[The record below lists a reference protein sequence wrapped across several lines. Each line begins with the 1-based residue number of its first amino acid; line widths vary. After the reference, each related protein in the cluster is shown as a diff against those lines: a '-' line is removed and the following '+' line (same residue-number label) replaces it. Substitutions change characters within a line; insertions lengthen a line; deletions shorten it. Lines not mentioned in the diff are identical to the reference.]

1 MFKRFFSIFF
11 FFEFS
16 TMVLKLK
23 RKDINSYVQR
33 FRLLIFYHGDLSSA
47 LFFVYNE
54 INEYRNYDLVHTIQ
68 IPHY

>member
-1 MFKRFFSIFF
+1 
-11 FFEFS
+11 
-16 TMVLKLK
+16 MVLKLK